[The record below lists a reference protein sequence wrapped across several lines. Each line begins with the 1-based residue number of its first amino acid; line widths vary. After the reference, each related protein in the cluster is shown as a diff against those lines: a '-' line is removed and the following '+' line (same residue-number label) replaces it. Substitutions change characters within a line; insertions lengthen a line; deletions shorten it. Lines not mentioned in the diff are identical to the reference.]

1 MAMKRLVINAD
12 DFGWSGAVT
21 EGILGAHLR
30 GIVTSTTLMANLEG
44 AEEAL
49 ARARREAPT
58 LGIGLHLTLTEGRP
72 LAPPAEVEAL
82 VDGGGRLR
90 RSLAGLFCGVRRS
103 RRIRQAVA
111 RELEAQAAWAHD
123 HGLKIT
129 HLDSHKHVHLHPAL
143 LPEVIALAR
152 RHGVRAV
159 RTTVET
165 DFPNLGRLLPKQW
178 GTRERV
184 AQWVRARMARRWGR
198 AAQRAVRQAGLI
210 TTDWFFGVRATGGL
224 SGPLLCHL
232 MRHAPGGTGE
242 VMAHPGLSEDRG
254 ARTTRLAE
262 SRPRE
267 LEAVEDPAVRAAAEA
282 RGWRLVTFEEL
293 TRE

>member
-1 MAMKRLVINAD
+1 MKRLVVNAD
-12 DFGWSGAVT
+12 DFGWSEAVT
-21 EGILGAHLR
+21 EGILEAYLH

-44 AEEAL
+44 AEDAL

-58 LGIGLHLTLTEGRP
+58 LGIGLHLNLTEGRP
-72 LAPPAEVEAL
+72 LAPPAEVEAI
-82 VDGGGRLR
+82 VDGVGHLR
-90 RSLAGLFCGVRRS
+90 RSLAWLFLGVRRS
-103 RRIRQAVA
+103 RRVRQAVA

-129 HLDSHKHVHLHPAL
+129 HFDSHKHVHLHPAI

-152 RHGVRAV
+152 RHGIRAI

-165 DFPNLGRLLPKQW
+165 DFPNLGRLLPKRW
-178 GTRERV
+178 GTRERA
-184 AQWVRARMARRWGR
+184 AQWVRAWMARRWGR
-198 AAQRAVRQAGLI
+198 AAQRAVRQAGLV

-224 SGPLLCHL
+224 SRPLLCHL
-232 MRHAPGGTGE
+232 MMHAADGTGE
-242 VMAHPGLSEDRG
+242 VMVHPGLSEDRG
-254 ARTTRLAE
+254 ARTTRLVE

-267 LEAVEDPAVRAAAEA
+267 LEAVQDPAVRAAVNAQ
-282 RGWRLVTFEEL
+282 GWQLVTFEEL